1 MLCGFLTHLMR
12 SLRAPLRLSS
22 IVLTAALLGLAQPCI
37 ADARYEI
44 DPEHLTIGFLVKH
57 IGYANTL
64 GFFQKASGSYN
75 FDEQTRTLRDVRV
88 IVDTKS
94 VFTGHGK
101 RDEHLRGADFLNV
114 PRAPQMIFSAG
125 AANWTGE
132 KTFTIDGELEL
143 LGKRQPLR
151 LTGTLNKIATY
162 PFGPK
167 RYVMGASLRG
177 TIKRSDWGMNYGVA
191 NGLVGDEVD
200 LIIEFE
206 AARVP

>member
-1 MLCGFLTHLMR
+1 MSCCVLRSLVR
-12 SLRAPLRLSS
+12 SLRAPVRFSS
-22 IVLTAALLGLAQPCI
+22 IVITTALLGLAQPCM

-75 FDEQTRTLRDVRV
+75 FDEETRTLRDVRV
-88 IVDTKS
+88 TVDTSS
-94 VFTGHGK
+94 VFTGHPK
-101 RDEHLRGADFLNV
+101 RDDHLRGPDFLDV
-114 PRAPQMIFSAG
+114 PRAPQMFFSASS
-125 AANWTGE
+125 AKWTGE
-132 KTFTIDGELEL
+132 KTFIVDGELEL

-151 LTGTLNKIATY
+151 LTGTVNKIATY

-167 RYVMGASLRG
+167 RYVMGVSLQG
-177 TIKRSDWGMNYGVA
+177 TVKRSDWGMDYGVA
-191 NGLVGDEVD
+191 NEWVGNEVG